1 MESPASATLN
11 EPPASGTYEFS
22 HHPQWEYLP
31 ISYLFVV
38 VVSSTLQVVRNWG
51 YKTRQM
57 CQITLHAHQYNLS
70 SEIGT
75 LVIRLCIRFVC
86 EEGRHEVCV

>member
-1 MESPASATLN
+1 MELPASATLN

-51 YKTRQM
+51 YKTSRQM
-57 CQITLHAHQYNLS
+57 CQITLHISITYHLRS
-70 SEIGT
+70 
-75 LVIRLCIRFVC
+75 VC
-86 EEGRHEVCV
+86 WLLGCA